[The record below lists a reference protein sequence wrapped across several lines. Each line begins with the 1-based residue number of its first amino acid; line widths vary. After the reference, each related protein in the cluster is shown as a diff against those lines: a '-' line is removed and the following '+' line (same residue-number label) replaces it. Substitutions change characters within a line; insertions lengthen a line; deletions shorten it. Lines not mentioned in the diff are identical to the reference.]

1 MFELTGLPPAP
12 RGLPQIEVT
21 FDIDA
26 NGIVNVSAKDL
37 GTGKEQSMVI
47 TGGSALP
54 KEDIDRMMREAEQ
67 YAAEDHR
74 RREEAETRN
83 QAEGLVY
90 QTEKFMRDN
99 ADKVPADV
107 KSDVEAAIADTK
119 SALGGTDVEAIKTAA
134 EKLATTSQKLGTA
147 LYEQAQAAQASAA
160 GAPEDGGAQQQES
173 DDVVDAEIVD
183 EGKNG

>member
-1 MFELTGLPPAP
+1 
-12 RGLPQIEVT
+12 
-21 FDIDA
+21 
-26 NGIVNVSAKDL
+26 
-37 GTGKEQSMVI
+37 MVI

-74 RREEAETRN
+74 RREEAEARN

-90 QTEKFMRDN
+90 QTEKFLRDN
-99 ADKVPADV
+99 SDKVPADV
-107 KSDVEAAIADTK
+107 KGEVEAAIADTK
-119 SALGGTDVEAIKTAA
+119 TALGGTDVEAIKTSA

-147 LYEQAQAAQASAA
+147 LYEQAQAAQSAGDS
-160 GAPEDGGAQQQES
+160 GAPSGADGGGAQES

>member
-1 MFELTGLPPAP
+1 
-12 RGLPQIEVT
+12 
-21 FDIDA
+21 
-26 NGIVNVSAKDL
+26 
-37 GTGKEQSMVI
+37 MVI

-107 KSDVEAAIADTK
+107 KGEVEAAIADTK
-119 SALGGTDVEAIKTAA
+119 SALGGTDVEAIKNAA

-147 LYEQAQAAQASAA
+147 LYEQAQAAQAASGAA
-160 GAPEDGGAQQQES
+160 GSEEGGAQQES

>member
-1 MFELTGLPPAP
+1 
-12 RGLPQIEVT
+12 
-21 FDIDA
+21 
-26 NGIVNVSAKDL
+26 
-37 GTGKEQSMVI
+37 
-47 TGGSALP
+47 
-54 KEDIDRMMREAEQ
+54 MREAEQ

-74 RREEAETRN
+74 RREEAEARN

-107 KSDVEAAIADTK
+107 KGEVEAAIADTK
-119 SALGGTDVEAIKTAA
+119 AALGGTDVEAIKTSA

-147 LYEQAQAAQASAA
+147 LYEQAQAAQAAA
-160 GAPEDGGAQQQES
+160 GGPQDEAPQQEA